1 MNLENKVNKTK
12 ASLNE
17 LENKVNK
24 AKMNKTK
31 LTRLV

>member
-1 MNLENKVNKTK
+1 MNLENKVYK

-24 AKMNKTK
+24 ATLNELGKQSWQG
-31 LTRLV
+31 

>member
-1 MNLENKVNKTK
+1 MNLENKVNN

-24 AKMNKTK
+24 ASLNELGKQS
-31 LTRLV
+31 

>member
-1 MNLENKVNKTK
+1 MNLENKVHK

-24 AKMNKTK
+24 ACLNELGKQSSQG
-31 LTRLV
+31 

>member
-1 MNLENKVNKTK
+1 MNLENKVIK

-24 AKMNKTK
+24 ASLNELGKQS
-31 LTRLV
+31 

>member
-1 MNLENKVNKTK
+1 MNLENKVNK

-24 AKMNKTK
+24 ATLNELGKQNWQG
-31 LTRLV
+31 

>member
-1 MNLENKVNKTK
+1 MNLKTWKMNKVNK

-24 AKMNKTK
+24 ASLNELGKQS
-31 LTRLV
+31 

>member
-1 MNLENKVNKTK
+1 MDLENKVNN

-24 AKMNKTK
+24 ASFNELGKQS
-31 LTRLV
+31 